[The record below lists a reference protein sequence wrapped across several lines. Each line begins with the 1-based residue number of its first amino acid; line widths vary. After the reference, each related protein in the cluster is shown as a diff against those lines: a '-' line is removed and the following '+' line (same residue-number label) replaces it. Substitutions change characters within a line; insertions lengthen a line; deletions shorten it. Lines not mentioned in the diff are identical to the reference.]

1 LSIGRA
7 GQALVRVLAD
17 QSSAGGDEIIYSKLG
32 DIDAGRGAKT
42 VRVPSAP
49 EIVSNADGVTEVLE
63 RADISG
69 SGIGTIIGFPC
80 VEPGDVSLI
89 APLGTINAGEAGIR
103 LSGNLNLAALYVWA
117 RGESPRVTGLWAAS
131 RSALT
136 PCRTILTCSAPLA
149 PRSAEGRD
157 SSKAALSRTP
167 TGVSSRAS

>member
-103 LSGNLNLAALYVWA
+103 VSGNLNLAALYVWA
-117 RGESPRVTGLWAAS
+117 REESPRVTGLWAVY
-131 RSALT
+131 ALGGIAIGAHT
-136 PCRTILTCSAPLA
+136 LQNDPHMLRTLSAPF
-149 PRSAEGRD
+149 GRG
-157 SSKAALSRTP
+157 SR
-167 TGVSSRAS
+167 